1 MNWLFIAAIILCSL
15 IAADK
20 ILIAFGLISPTI
32 YLYVEYFSILY
43 CYRLRFS
50 NSVLIFGISVPYI

>member
-20 ILIAFGLISPTI
+20 ILIAFGLISPRI

-50 NSVLIFGISVPYI
+50 NSVLIFVISVPYI